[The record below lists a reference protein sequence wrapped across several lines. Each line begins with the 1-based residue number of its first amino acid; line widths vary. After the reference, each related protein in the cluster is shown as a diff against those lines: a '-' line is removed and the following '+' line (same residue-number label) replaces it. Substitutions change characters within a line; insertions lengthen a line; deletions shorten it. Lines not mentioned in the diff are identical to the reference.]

1 MDGGASQ
8 GQDSAAVRCEQLCCV
23 CEGGVHILFCMYGID
38 QYFRFLG
45 FRGLC
50 VCNLDYYLMQITHT
64 HTHTHTQPPG
74 GEEVWFMKG
83 ALDVIL
89 RHCSTLPDGSPLT
102 LADKDSFVAKSEE
115 LGTKGLRGELG

>member
-64 HTHTHTQPPG
+64 HTH
-74 GEEVWFMKG
+74 
-83 ALDVIL
+83 
-89 RHCSTLPDGSPLT
+89 SPL
-102 LADKDSFVAKSEE
+102 V
-115 LGTKGLRGELG
+115 GRRCGL